1 MKVLTFSEIENYKEQ
16 ALLLESSES
25 FLKRHESLE
34 FKNVFLSHSSKDIDR
49 ITGVIRFLEQ
59 FGAYVYIDKIDEELP
74 KVTNRETAEVLKKRI
89 IDIPKFVVFV
99 TPNSKESKWIPW
111 ELGLADGMKDIRNIA
126 ILPAAQYENEI
137 QWTGREYLGIYPKIM
152 NYNGNW
158 IVYYPQDNKGLY
170 LENWLKE

>member
-1 MKVLTFSEIENYKEQ
+1 MKILTFNKLENYKEQ

-34 FKNVFLSHSSKDIDR
+34 FKNVFLSHSSEDVDK

-59 FGAYVYIDKIDEELP
+59 FGANVYIDKIDEELP
-74 KVTNRETAEVLKKRI
+74 KITNRETAEILKERI
-89 IDIPKFVVFV
+89 ISIPKFVVFV

-111 ELGLADGMKDIRNIA
+111 ELGLADGMKDIGNIA
-126 ILPAAQYENEI
+126 ILPAAQYEYET

-152 NYNGNW
+152 NYNEDW
-158 IVYYPQDNKGLY
+158 IVYYPQDNKGVY
-170 LENWLKE
+170 LENWLKD